1 MGYPYGM
8 RVQPIEWRD
17 GIVAILDQT
26 QLPQRVVVHEYDD
39 WRGVAEAIRVMRVRG
54 APAIG
59 VAAAYGLALAA
70 REIDAPTMEAFRAAF
85 GEVCRAFAQT
95 RPTAVNLFGA
105 IERLQAV
112 VAQCPTPDEARARLL
127 AEAHAIRAEDHAAD
141 RAMAEHGAALLPT
154 NARVLTIC
162 NTGALATGGI
172 GTALGVI
179 RVAYQQG
186 KLVHVYACETRP
198 RLQGLKLTAWE
209 LQQEGIPFKAI
220 ADSAA
225 GALMAQGKVDAV
237 IAGADRIAAN
247 GDTANKIGTYTLA
260 VLAHYHEIPFY
271 IAAPI
276 STIDPRTPNGASI
289 PIEYRDPAEIT
300 HIDGLQIAPAGAPA
314 LNPAF
319 DVTPAALIH
328 AIITERGAFR
338 PPYDFAALA
347 AHRRPDG

>member
-1 MGYPYGM
+1 M

-39 WRGVAEAIRVMRVRG
+39 WQGVAEAIRTMQVRG

-59 VAAAYGLALAA
+59 IAAAYGLALAA
-70 REIDAPTMEAFRAAF
+70 RAIDAPTMEAFRAAF
-85 GEVCRAFAQT
+85 GEVCCVFAQT

-127 AEAHAIRAEDHAAD
+127 AEAHAIREEDHAAD
-141 RAMAEHGAALLPT
+141 HAMAEHGAALLPP

-179 RVAYQQG
+179 CVAHQQG
-186 KLVHVYACETRP
+186 KLAHVYACETRP

-209 LQQEGIPFKAI
+209 LQQEGVPFEAI

-225 GALMAQGKVDAV
+225 GALMAQRKVDAV

-260 VLAHYHEIPFY
+260 VLAHYHGVPFY
-271 IAAPI
+271 IAAPV
-276 STIDPRTPNGASI
+276 STIDPRTPDGASI

-300 HIDGLQIAPAGAPA
+300 HIDGLQIAPTGAPA

-328 AIITERGAFR
+328 AIITEQGVYR
-338 PPYDFAALA
+338 PPYDFAARLRA
-347 AHRRPDG
+347 SGA

>member
-1 MGYPYGM
+1 M
-8 RVQPIEWRD
+8 RVEPVAWRD

-26 QLPQRVVVHEYDD
+26 QLPERVVIEEFDD
-39 WRGVAEAIRVMRVRG
+39 WRGVAEAIRAMKVRG

-59 VAAAYGLALAA
+59 IAAAYGLCLAA
-70 REIDAPTMEAFRAAF
+70 RQIEAEHIEAFRAAF

-105 IERLQAV
+105 IERLQQA
-112 VAQCPTPDEARARLL
+112 VAQAHTPDEARERTL
-127 AEAHAIRAEDHAAD
+127 AEAYALQREDDEAD
-141 RAMAEHGAALLPT
+141 RAMATYGAALLPQG
-154 NARVLTIC
+154 ARVLTLC

-179 RVAYQQG
+179 RVAHEQG
-186 KLVHVYACETRP
+186 KLRHVYACETRP

-209 LQQEGIPFKAI
+209 LLQEQIPFEAI

-225 GALMAQGKVDAV
+225 GTLMAQGKVDAV

-260 VLAHYHEIPFY
+260 VLARYHNLPFY
-271 IAAPI
+271 IAAPV
-276 STIDPRTPNGASI
+276 STIDPTTPNGDAI
-289 PIEYRDPAEIT
+289 PIEYRDPTEIT
-300 HIDGLQIAPAGAPA
+300 HIGGLQVAPSGAPA

-319 DVTPAALIH
+319 DVTPAALIT
-328 AIITERGAFR
+328 AIITERGVYR
-338 PPYDFAALA
+338 PPYQF
-347 AHRRPDG
+347 G

>member
-1 MGYPYGM
+1 M

-17 GIVAILDQT
+17 GVVAILDQT

-39 WRGVAEAIRVMRVRG
+39 WQGVAAAIRVMQVRG

-59 VAAAYGLALAA
+59 IAAAYGLALAA
-70 REIDAPTMEAFRAAF
+70 RTINAPTMEAFRAQF
-85 GEVCRAFAQT
+85 GEACRAFAQT

-105 IERLQAV
+105 IERMQAV
-112 VAQCPTPDEARARLL
+112 VAECQTPDEARVRLL
-127 AEAHAIRAEDHAAD
+127 AEAHAIREEDYAAD
-141 RAMAEHGAALLPT
+141 YAMGKHGAALLPP

-172 GTALGVI
+172 GTALGI
-179 RVAYQQG
+179 LRVARQQG
-186 KLVHVYACETRP
+186 TLAHVYACETRP

-209 LQQEGIPFKAI
+209 LLQEGIPFEVI

-225 GALMAQGKVDAV
+225 GTLMAQGKVDAV

-260 VLAHYHEIPFY
+260 VLAHYHGVPFY
-271 IAAPI
+271 IAAPV
-276 STIDPRTPNGASI
+276 STIDPRTPDGASI

-319 DVTPAALIH
+319 DITPAALIT
-328 AIITERGAFR
+328 AIITEQGVFR
-338 PPYDFAALA
+338 PPYDFIPIAQA
-347 AHRRPDG
+347 

>member
-1 MGYPYGM
+1 M
-8 RVQPIEWRD
+8 RIQPIEWRD
-17 GIVAILDQT
+17 GVVAILDQT
-26 QLPQRVVVHEYDD
+26 QLPQRVVIDEYDD
-39 WRGVAEAIRVMRVRG
+39 WRGVAEAIRVMKVRG

-59 VAAAYGLALAA
+59 ITAAYGLALAA
-70 REIDAPTMEAFRAAF
+70 RAIQAETMEAFRAQF

-112 VAQCPTPDEARARLL
+112 AARCQTPDEARARLL
-127 AEAHAIRAEDHAAD
+127 DEAHAIQQEDHAAD
-141 RAMAEHGAALLPT
+141 HAMGQHGASLLPD
-154 NARVLTIC
+154 NARVMTIC

-172 GTALGVI
+172 GTALGII

-186 KLVHVYACETRP
+186 KLAHVYACETRP

-209 LQQEGIPFKAI
+209 LLQEGIPFEVV
-220 ADSAA
+220 ADGAA

-260 VLAHYHEIPFY
+260 VLAHYHRAPFY
-271 IAAPI
+271 IAAPV
-276 STIDPRTPNGASI
+276 STIDPRTPDGASI
-289 PIEYRDPAEIT
+289 PIEYRDPAEVT
-300 HIDGLQIAPAGAPA
+300 HIDGLQVAPTGAPA

-328 AIITERGAFR
+328 AIITERGVFR
-338 PPYDFAALA
+338 PPYAFSEGGLA
-347 AHRRPDG
+347 ASE

>member
-1 MGYPYGM
+1 M

-17 GIVAILDQT
+17 GVVAILDQT
-26 QLPQRVVVHEYDD
+26 QLPQRMVVHEYDD
-39 WRGVAEAIRVMRVRG
+39 WQGVAEAIRVMQVRG

-59 VAAAYGLALAA
+59 IAAAYGLALAA
-70 REIDAPTMEAFRAAF
+70 RTIDAPTMEAFRAEF
-85 GEVCRAFAQT
+85 GEACRAFAQT

-105 IERLQAV
+105 IERMQAV
-112 VAQCPTPDEARARLL
+112 VAECQTPDEARVRLL
-127 AEAHAIRAEDHAAD
+127 AEAHAIREEDYAAD
-141 RAMAEHGAALLPT
+141 YAMGKHGAALLPP

-172 GTALGVI
+172 GTALGI
-179 RVAYQQG
+179 LRVARQQG
-186 KLVHVYACETRP
+186 TLAHVYACETRP

-209 LQQEGIPFKAI
+209 LLQEGIPFEVI

-225 GALMAQGKVDAV
+225 GTLMAQGKVDAV

-260 VLAHYHEIPFY
+260 VLAHYHGVPFY
-271 IAAPI
+271 IAAPL
-276 STIDPRTPNGASI
+276 STIDPRTPDGASI
-289 PIEYRDPAEIT
+289 PIEYRDPSEIT

-319 DVTPAALIH
+319 DITPAALIT
-328 AIITERGAFR
+328 AIITEQGVSR
-338 PPYDFAALA
+338 PPYDFIPIAQA
-347 AHRRPDG
+347 

>member
-1 MGYPYGM
+1 M

-17 GIVAILDQT
+17 GVVAILDQT

-39 WRGVAEAIRVMRVRG
+39 WRGVAEAIRTMQVRG

-59 VAAAYGLALAA
+59 IAAAYGLALAA
-70 REIDAPTMEAFRAAF
+70 RAIDAPTMEAFRAEFDA
-85 GEVCRAFAQT
+85 VCRAFAQT

-112 VAQCPTPDEARARLL
+112 VAECQTPDEARTRLL
-127 AEAHAIRAEDHAAD
+127 AEAHAIRTEDHAAD
-141 RAMAEHGAALLPT
+141 RAMAEYGAALLPP

-172 GTALGVI
+172 GTALGII
-179 RVAYQQG
+179 RIAHQQG
-186 KLVHVYACETRP
+186 KLAHVYACETRP

-209 LQQEGIPFKAI
+209 LQQEGIPFEVI

-225 GALMAQGKVDAV
+225 GTLMAQGKVDAV

-260 VLAHYHEIPFY
+260 VLAHYHGVPFY
-271 IAAPI
+271 IAAPV
-276 STIDPRTPNGASI
+276 STIDPRTPDGASI

-300 HIDGLQIAPAGAPA
+300 HIDGLQIAPTGAPA

-328 AIITERGAFR
+328 AIITERGVFR
-338 PPYDFAALA
+338 PPYDFAARPLA
-347 AHRRPDG
+347 SNGCPDG

>member
-1 MGYPYGM
+1 M
-8 RVQPIEWRD
+8 RVQPIEWCD
-17 GIVAILDQT
+17 GVVAILDQT

-39 WRGVAEAIRVMRVRG
+39 WRGVAEAIRTMQVRG

-59 VAAAYGLALAA
+59 IAAAYGLALAA
-70 REIDAPTMEAFRAAF
+70 RAIDAPTMEAFRAEFDA
-85 GEVCRAFAQT
+85 VCRAFAQT

-112 VAQCPTPDEARARLL
+112 VAECQTPDEARTRLL
-127 AEAHAIRAEDHAAD
+127 SEAHAIRTEDHAAD
-141 RAMAEHGAALLPT
+141 RAMAEYGAVLLPP

-172 GTALGVI
+172 GTALGII
-179 RVAYQQG
+179 RIAHQQG
-186 KLVHVYACETRP
+186 KLAHVYACETRP

-209 LQQEGIPFKAI
+209 LQQEGIPFEVI

-225 GALMAQGKVDAV
+225 GTLMAQGKVDAV

-260 VLAHYHEIPFY
+260 VLAHYHGVPFY
-271 IAAPI
+271 IAAPV
-276 STIDPRTPNGASI
+276 STIDPRTPDGASI

-300 HIDGLQIAPAGAPA
+300 HIDGLQIAPTGAPA

-328 AIITERGAFR
+328 AIITERGVFR
-338 PPYDFAALA
+338 PPYDFAARPLA
-347 AHRRPDG
+347 SNGRPDG

>member
-1 MGYPYGM
+1 M
-8 RVQPIEWRD
+8 V
-17 GIVAILDQT
+17 ILDQT
-26 QLPQRVVVHEYDD
+26 QLPQRVVVDEYDD
-39 WRGVAEAIRVMRVRG
+39 WRGVADAIRVMKVRG

-59 VAAAYGLALAA
+59 IAAAYGLVLAA
-70 REIDAPTMEAFRAAF
+70 QAIDAPTLEAFRTQF

-105 IERLQAV
+105 IERLQAA
-112 VAQCPTPDEARARLL
+112 VARCQTIDEARAHLL
-127 AEAHAIRAEDHAAD
+127 TEAHAIREEDHAAD
-141 RAMAEHGAALLPT
+141 RAMGEYGAALLPS

-172 GTALGVI
+172 GTALGII
-179 RVAYQQG
+179 RVAHQQG
-186 KLVHVYACETRP
+186 TLAHVYACETRP

-209 LQQEGIPFKAI
+209 LLQEGIPFEVI

-225 GALMAQGKVDAV
+225 GTLMARGKVDAV

-260 VLAHYHEIPFY
+260 VLAHYHRVPFY
-271 IAAPI
+271 IAAPL
-276 STIDPRTPNGASI
+276 STIDPRTPDGASI
-289 PIEYRDPAEIT
+289 PIEYRDPSEIT
-300 HIDGLQIAPAGAPA
+300 HLNGLQVAPTGAPA

-328 AIITERGAFR
+328 AIITERGVFR
-338 PPYDFAALA
+338 PPYAFTSSGS
-347 AHRRPDG
+347 RTDGSTVPQTS